1 MYGHPDAVRQSV
13 RMAIHFFVNFSLR
26 SWRDAWVG
34 EAAIFLAGKSPRGK
48 PRVKFP
54 PATFRMVFACRPLLS
69 LLMNQLNKP
78 IRERSVT
85 WNLRLFIFY
94 ARNGPKAC
102 DSSKINLWFTW
113 RSPITRRNVLH
124 SHLCASFASNFRHT
138 EYFRNTDNW
147 KTTTLN
153 TSQSLLFTEVSTSTK
168 RHQRKSCKPIKSS

>member
-1 MYGHPDAVRQSV
+1 MTSHCYLAC
-13 RMAIHFFVNFSLR
+13 
-26 SWRDAWVG
+26 
-34 EAAIFLAGKSPRGK
+34 LAGGMHERARPPYFSRAKPARNFRAAK

-102 DSSKINLWFTW
+102 DSSEINLWFTW

-124 SHLCASFASNFRHT
+124 SHLCTSCASNFRRT
-138 EYFRNTDNW
+138 EYLNTDNW
-147 KTTTLN
+147 KTTITLN
-153 TSQSLLFTEVSTSTK
+153 TSQLLLFTEVSTSTK
-168 RHQRKSCKPIKSS
+168 WHQRKSCKPIKSS